1 MTWQV
6 GLYVA
11 TVLIPLAAFVVEIL
25 GGRWLKRNNALVAT
39 GAIGLSFV
47 LSLVGFLDYFLIEA
61 RSEVFAGHAEIA
73 QEEAAAETKRL
84 EEGHAAPAPAAEHEA
99 KPGHTR
105 KMPPKPVTWKASFPW
120 VAIGEDATPNR
131 IVPQLEIPIGV
142 HIDNVTVI

>member
-11 TVLIPLAAFVVEIL
+11 AVLIPLAAFVVEIL

-61 RSEVFAGHAEIA
+61 RSEVFAGHAEAA
-73 QEEAAAETKRL
+73 QEEATAETKRL
-84 EEGHAAPAPAAEHEA
+84 EEGHAARTGRPPPQDAA
-99 KPGHTR
+99 R
-105 KMPPKPVTWKASFPW
+105 SRSTWKASFPW
-120 VAIGEDATPNR
+120 VARRRGGGRTRSSPSSRSRWASTS
-131 IVPQLEIPIGV
+131 
-142 HIDNVTVI
+142 TT